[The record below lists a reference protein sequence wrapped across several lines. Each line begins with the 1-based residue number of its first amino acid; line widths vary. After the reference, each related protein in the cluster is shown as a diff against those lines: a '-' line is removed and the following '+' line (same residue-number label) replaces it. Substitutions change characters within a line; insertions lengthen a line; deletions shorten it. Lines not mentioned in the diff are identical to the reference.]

1 MQFEENYRNRLFSL
15 KDEAYYDFT
24 ANLVPGSTHI
34 GIRIPVLRK
43 LAKEFLKEDY
53 EKYLAV
59 KSIYSEEKMIKGFII
74 AGLKKD
80 FPTILRYLESYLLE
94 IDNWSICDSV
104 ATSLKVFKK
113 HLDEGRVFIDSCLK
127 NDATFT
133 IRFGLVLLLCYY
145 LKDEYLDYIFKVI
158 EEVKS
163 EEYYV
168 KMALAWL
175 ISALYVKYPEE
186 TVKLFDGRLDK
197 FTHNKAISKIC
208 DSLQVPKE
216 EKDYLRSFRR
226 K

>member
-1 MQFEENYRNRLFSL
+1 MQFEENLRQRLLSL

-59 KSIYSEEKMIKGFII
+59 KSLYSEEKMIKGFII
-74 AGLKKD
+74 AGLKKE
-80 FPTILRYLESYLLE
+80 FSIILRYLEAILPE

-104 ATSLKVFKK
+104 ASSLKIFKK
-113 HLDEGRVFIDSCLK
+113 HLQEGKSYIDSCLK
-127 NDATFT
+127 SESTYT
-133 IRFGLVLLLCYY
+133 IRFGLILLLCYY
-145 LKDEYLDYIFKVI
+145 INDDYLDYIFNVI
-158 EEVKS
+158 ETIKS

-168 KMALAWL
+168 RMALAWL
-175 ISALYVKYPEE
+175 ISVLYVKYPEE
-186 TVKLFDGRLDK
+186 TLRLFDGRLDK

-208 DSLQVPKE
+208 DSMQVPKE
-216 EKDYLRSFRR
+216 KKDYLRSFRR